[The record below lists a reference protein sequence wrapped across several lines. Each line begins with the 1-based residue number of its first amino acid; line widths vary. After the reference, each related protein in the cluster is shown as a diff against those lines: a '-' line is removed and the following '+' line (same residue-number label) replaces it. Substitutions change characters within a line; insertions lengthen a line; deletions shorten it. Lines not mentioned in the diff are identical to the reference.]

1 MTDQELAAVI
11 VVIVAVSAAV
21 HAGLTAAGFLSRR
34 RAGAGVSG
42 PAVDL
47 RGALA
52 AGRWRLAIITM
63 LHAIPLTF
71 AMSLAAVERP
81 ESIMMAALWIGGLA
95 FALIGVVGIA
105 MSRLGAD
112 QPGGPLLSRV
122 IGLGALISGSLVVA
136 AMATLGG

>member
-1 MTDQELAAVI
+1 MTDQELAAV
-11 VVIVAVSAAV
+11 VAVIIAVSAV
-21 HAGLTAAGFLSRR
+21 IHAGLAVVGFMSRR
-34 RAGAGVSG
+34 RAGAGASG

-52 AGRWRLAIITM
+52 AGRWRLTVITV

-71 AMSLAAVERP
+71 ATSLAVVEEP
-81 ESIMMAALWIGGLA
+81 KAIMMAALWIGALA

-105 MSRLGAD
+105 MARLGAD

-122 IGLGALISGSLVVA
+122 VGLGALIGGALVFAV
-136 AMATLGG
+136 MATVGG